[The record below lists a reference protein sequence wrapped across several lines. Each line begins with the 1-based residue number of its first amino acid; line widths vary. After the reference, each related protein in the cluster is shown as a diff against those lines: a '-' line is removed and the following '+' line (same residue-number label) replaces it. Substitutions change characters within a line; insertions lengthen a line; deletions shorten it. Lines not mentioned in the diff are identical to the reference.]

1 MDNLSQQ
8 VESRRSQRLQ
18 QRSVRGQQSIN
29 DWLQSQPLQPQ
40 QQSPIHEPRDNTF
53 EQAGQQT
60 DTDVFSDAGSNR
72 NSEILDGQ
80 QNTRDLLLEIRRD
93 VKRMNTKFDSLEKS
107 VHDLKR
113 DNRQLK
119 QQNRVIT
126 NEINQMKTAFS
137 KLEVRTTE
145 AEKKN
150 ENLEAQSRRDNLKF
164 FGFQDDD
171 KETWEQSE
179 DKVREYIRT
188 ELNINDSDIKIER
201 AHRLPSKNSPRPII
215 VKFSF
220 YKDKDNVLRTYRQKR
235 KDENNERNER
245 NVRNN
250 DATDS
255 DAEMAPRI
263 RVTEDFPERVTKAR
277 TKLFPFLKSC
287 MDNEVNAYL
296 RYDSLVVEGQSYSYD
311 YELKRP
317 VLNNK

>member
-1 MDNLSQQ
+1 MALLPVFVLLWFHILSALWLIKNPFTRFGISYITLGRGNRGAARGIGPPRGRGSRDYFENLDNLSQQ
-8 VESRRSQRLQ
+8 VESRHSQRLQ

-29 DWLQSQPLQPQ
+29 DLLQSQPQ
-40 QQSPIHEPRDNTF
+40 QQTPIHEPRDNTF

-137 KLEVRTTE
+137 KLEVRTAE
-145 AEKKN
+145 AEKKS
-150 ENLEAQSRRDNLKF
+150 ENLEAQLRRDNLKF

-179 DKVREYIRT
+179 DKVREYI
-188 ELNINDSDIKIER
+188 
-201 AHRLPSKNSPRPII
+201 
-215 VKFSF
+215 
-220 YKDKDNVLRTYRQKR
+220 
-235 KDENNERNER
+235 
-245 NVRNN
+245 
-250 DATDS
+250 
-255 DAEMAPRI
+255 
-263 RVTEDFPERVTKAR
+263 
-277 TKLFPFLKSC
+277 
-287 MDNEVNAYL
+287 
-296 RYDSLVVEGQSYSYD
+296 
-311 YELKRP
+311 
-317 VLNNK
+317 